1 MNRLHRNAWYD
12 YLPVLVVSSIAFL
25 INGCSPS
32 ISPPDIRILWTND
45 THGYLSPLY
54 HREEGD
60 DRFVE
65 RAKREGRVG
74 GFAYIATI
82 VKRQRAELQDRT
94 ILLDS
99 GDTWHGTVV
108 PVRMAGAPVVELMN
122 EMA

>member
-32 ISPPDIRILWTND
+32 VPPTDIRILWTND

-82 VKRQRAELQDRT
+82 VKRQRDE
-94 ILLDS
+94 
-99 GDTWHGTVV
+99 
-108 PVRMAGAPVVELMN
+108 
-122 EMA
+122 